1 VVLDFLERG
10 EREAEEDEHLIVI
23 FKIFKSYG
31 ESLIFSFYYYFVFLY
46 LLYIKYMFVNI
57 SLDFRIDKWIFF

>member
-1 VVLDFLERG
+1 VVLDFLERC

-31 ESLIFSFYYYFVFLY
+31 ESLICSFYYYFVFLY